1 MYVRQISHAVEFIL
15 KLAEMHCIDLYQE
28 WTLSHVIGLTVAFH
42 DKV

>member
-15 KLAEMHCIDLYQE
+15 KLDKMHCIDLYQE
-28 WTLSHVIGLTVAFH
+28 WTLSHVIGLTVVSH